1 MGGAGGAAHCGD
13 SCAASSTSCLPK
25 LLETPKEIE
34 AEMVE
39 QVSTM
44 AVPLTPPKMAPA
56 ETVRMK
62 AAAIG
67 TTCATQ
73 SVQQDGGGRRR
84 GEGSGRGIR
93 RWRLQ
98 EDHEAGEDKVA
109 HPAQVLDL
117 SDQHRHQLH
126 AGGVSG
132 QAAAPAEHASGK
144 FDSRWTTS
152 TGDSAPVYLCP
163 RYSSAAVPA
172 ICMPSATMADDA
184 SAPPTA
190 TPLGASLSTSGALH
204 EGTAVRRVAACTGSG
219 RAHGRRSTV
228 AWWSADDGQAIS
240 TAATHNAW
248 RMKEVQKGP
257 NRRTRPAR
265 SQDFRRHGGGHNTR
279 TSRAASDKTQPHSRS
294 RDHI

>member
-1 MGGAGGAAHCGD
+1 MPPR
-13 SCAASSTSCLPK
+13 SCISVISIDTNCTQEVCQGKRLRRLSTQAASSTP
-25 LLETPKEIE
+25 
-34 AEMVE
+34 
-39 QVSTM
+39 
-44 AVPLTPPKMAPA
+44 
-56 ETVRMK
+56 
-62 AAAIG
+62 
-67 TTCATQ
+67 
-73 SVQQDGGGRRR
+73 GG
-84 GEGSGRGIR
+84 
-93 RWRLQ
+93 L
-98 EDHEAGEDKVA
+98 
-109 HPAQVLDL
+109 
-117 SDQHRHQLH
+117 
-126 AGGVSG
+126 
-132 QAAAPAEHASGK
+132 
-144 FDSRWTTS
+144 TS